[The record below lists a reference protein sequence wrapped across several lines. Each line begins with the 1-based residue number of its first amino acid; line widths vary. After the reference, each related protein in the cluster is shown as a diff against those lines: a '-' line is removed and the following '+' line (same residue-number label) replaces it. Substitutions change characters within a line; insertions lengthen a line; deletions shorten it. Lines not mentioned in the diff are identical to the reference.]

1 MGGQQAF
8 QWAVSYPQFMDRV
21 VVTAATAK
29 TYPHGVVRLEGQ
41 IATITADPVF
51 KDGDYSEPPMRGLD
65 AFGTVWAGWLFSQQW
80 WRDELWRAGASPGTT
95 FEQVFGQFRHDF
107 VPGADANDLILQMR
121 TWEQHDVGTT
131 PGFSSLQ
138 QALGAIPAVTLILGR
153 LFHAKGI
160 NEPPP
165 NFANR
170 IRGMQLTFGTLIML
184 QVLNVGWLV
193 YQSYWSDR

>member
-1 MGGQQAF
+1 MILLGL
-8 QWAVSYPQFMDRV
+8 
-21 VVTAATAK
+21 
-29 TYPHGVVRLEGQ
+29 LEFNG
-41 IATITADPVF
+41 AP
-51 KDGDYSEPPMRGLD
+51 K
-65 AFGTVWAGWLFSQQW
+65 WL
-80 WRDELWRAGASPGTT
+80 
-95 FEQVFGQFRHDF
+95 V
-107 VPGADANDLILQMR
+107 
-121 TWEQHDVGTT
+121 
-131 PGFSSLQ
+131 
-138 QALGAIPAVTLILGR
+138 AIPAVTLILGR